1 MYLIPL
7 AVFVVL
13 GLVAVAWS
21 PIFALL
27 FFAIFMVGF
36 FAYVGMSRRA
46 DEELAPPSTPG
57 EESRPTHEDENTG
70 LWGERRPQS

>member
-1 MYLIPL
+1 MYVIPL
-7 AVFVVL
+7 AVFIVI

-27 FFAIFMVGF
+27 FFGVFIIGF

-46 DEELAPPSTPG
+46 DEEMTPRQQPG
-57 EESRPTHEDENTG
+57 AERTATSASDEDTG
-70 LWGERRPQS
+70 LWGERRE